1 MKDDKLYLIHIDE
14 CLERIESYIKDI
26 DKKAFMDSTLIQ
38 DAVVRNL
45 QIMSESTQRLSDNL
59 KDYHP
64 EIDWFKISGFRN
76 VLVHDYLGV
85 DVERIWTILLKEL
98 PILRKAIKK
107 MLM

>member
-14 CLERIESYIKDI
+14 CLERIESYIKEI

>member
-1 MKDDKLYLIHIDE
+1 MKDDH
-14 CLERIESYIKDI
+14 S
-26 DKKAFMDSTLIQ
+26 
-38 DAVVRNL
+38 
-45 QIMSESTQRLSDNL
+45 
-59 KDYHP
+59 

-85 DVERIWTILLKEL
+85 DTERIWTILVKKF

>member
-59 KDYHP
+59 KDDHP
-64 EIDWFKISGFRN
+64 EID
-76 VLVHDYLGV
+76 
-85 DVERIWTILLKEL
+85 
-98 PILRKAIKK
+98 
-107 MLM
+107 